1 MGDFHA
7 PTARVL
13 VVDDT
18 KVSIRVLRSLL
29 KDTQM
34 KVDMAISGKQ
44 ALKLAGDN
52 YYDIMLIDHL
62 MPEMDG
68 IETMHRIREMNP
80 DLDTVYIAMTSN
92 VIPGARERYIEA
104 GFHDF
109 FPKPVSKEDL
119 EDLLKSKLPADK
131 VES

>member
-1 MGDFHA
+1 MGDFRA
-7 PTARVL
+7 PAARAL
-13 VVDDT
+13 LVDDT

-29 KDTQM
+29 KDSQM

-80 DLDTVYIAMTSN
+80 GLDTVYIAMTSN
-92 VIPGARERYIEA
+92 IVPGARERFLEA
-104 GFHDF
+104 GFNDF

-119 EDLLKSKLPADK
+119 EELMKNYLPRDK
-131 VES
+131 VEA